1 MPKILW
7 DKRTKEIKIRL
18 TSDEFAKLQ
27 QRRTKN
33 LAGWLRDLALGAVP
47 IRQAD
52 PALVHQVAR
61 IGSNLNQIA
70 RHANTE
76 KKLDASV
83 LSALNDSNRLLQA
96 LLEQHKN

>member
-1 MPKILW
+1 MSDDAKNSW

-18 TSDEFAKLQ
+18 TDNEFAKLQ

-76 KKLDASV
+76 KIGCQCVVDIKW
-83 LSALNDSNRLLQA
+83 Q
-96 LLEQHKN
+96 

>member
-1 MPKILW
+1 M
-7 DKRTKEIKIRL
+7 
-18 TSDEFAKLQ
+18 F
-27 QRRTKN
+27 
-33 LAGWLRDLALGAVP
+33 LRNFTRIP
-47 IRQAD
+47 AD
-52 PALVHQVAR
+52 PQVAR